1 MNEEKIRVLLKVV
14 CVSLIASGCAVT
26 PKRNLGEVAKQNV
39 LAEFPISGNGGPI
52 LLPVKVRYKEYVF
65 LLDTG
70 TTRTK
75 FDLSLKRELEDEAW
89 EASLGPLAMEVSFP
103 VAYLDL
109 KRASSMTGRNVHG
122 IIGMDFLKKYVVRID
137 FDKRTIYFL
146 RSTGLQFPRRGEEL
160 EIEYGSHGR
169 PLLTGQILDGI
180 KVDFLVDTGCK
191 LTGALDGKTFK
202 KMFSNSKTIKT
213 SEIVADTAAGTEQ
226 LRLAR
231 ISKLSLGHFDY
242 EQPIFAEWNMC
253 CLGLRFLSRHLV
265 TFDFPSCKMYLRKGK
280 AFKRPD
286 EADMSGLN
294 LVHLSDKTVVRSVD
308 AGSPA
313 EEAGIGANDVL
324 LRIGGKDVNTY
335 GLWEIRRILAS
346 GHSQKITLT
355 VKRGDDV
362 KDISLVLQKKI

>member
-1 MNEEKIRVLLKVV
+1 MLLKVV
-14 CVSLIASGCAVT
+14 CVSLIATGCAVT

-52 LLPVKVRYKEYVF
+52 LLPGEVGSKECLF

-70 TTRTK
+70 ALRTCL
-75 FDLSLKRELEDEAW
+75 DPSLRHELEDEACNV
-89 EASLGPLAMEVSFP
+89 SVGPLAVELSSPVVYHNLKSF
-103 VAYLDL
+103 
-109 KRASSMTGRNVHG
+109 SSMAGRSVHG

-137 FDKRTIYFL
+137 FDKRTISFL

-160 EIEYGSHGR
+160 EIEYGSHGLGCR
-169 PLLTGQILDGI
+169 LLTGQIIDGI
-180 KVDFLVDTGCK
+180 KVVFLVDTGCT

-202 KMFSNSKTIKT
+202 KMLSNSKTIKT
-213 SEIVADTAAGTEQ
+213 SEIVAVTAAGTEQ

-242 EQPIFAEWNMC
+242 EQLIFAEWKWNIC

-265 TFDFPSCKMYLRKGK
+265 TFDFPSCKMYLRKGQ
-280 AFKRPD
+280 AFKRAD
-286 EADMSGLN
+286 EADMSGIN

-313 EEAGIGANDVL
+313 EKAGIGANDVL
-324 LRIGGKDVNTY
+324 LRIVGKDVNTY
-335 GLWEIRRILAS
+335 DLWEIRRILAS
-346 GHSQKITLT
+346 GHSRKITLT
-355 VKRGDDV
+355 VQRGDDV